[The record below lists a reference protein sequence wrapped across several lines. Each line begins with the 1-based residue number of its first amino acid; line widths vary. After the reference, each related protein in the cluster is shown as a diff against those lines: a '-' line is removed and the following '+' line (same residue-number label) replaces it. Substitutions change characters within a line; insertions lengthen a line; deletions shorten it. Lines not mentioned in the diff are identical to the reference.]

1 MINVNPVKN
10 ESYFQENG
18 ENKIEKKCA
27 SNKSARDLERLIA
40 RLGKCIV
47 NIKL

>member
-18 ENKIEKKCA
+18 ENKIEKKNA
-27 SNKSARDLERLIA
+27 Q
-40 RLGKCIV
+40 V
-47 NIKL
+47 IKVHAI